1 MAADPAATIPAR
13 RPLEALET
21 RLGEAF
27 GLSLRACAPEGVAA
41 RLRYRIQDRAF
52 DGPDAYA
59 EYLLHSGDRGAWE
72 DLAETLTA
80 NESRMFGAPGDFTPL
95 LDMVSNPGWAAAR
108 PGNGPFRC
116 LSAGCG
122 TGEEAYSLAIALAE
136 ARAHTPALAFEVIGA
151 DLSTRAVG
159 RARRGAYPASRGEP
173 IPPETR
179 ERYFTERDGE
189 ILAGAIRSRVRFAR
203 LNLCEPDSL
212 LSLGA
217 FDLILARDVLP
228 SLTAEGRRAA
238 LANLARALRPGGVL
252 LLGPGDSIGEA
263 DLGLR
268 PVRWGERFAYEAPP
282 DPDARSWRA
291 GAAGEPS
298 DPGLALVAHRS
309 GLVRSW
315 VRILL
320 EQRGLLVEE
329 APNAIRALE
338 RAAVGRPPSLFL
350 LERTLPP
357 RGSSW
362 VQEGLAAL
370 GITNPGSVVHLT
382 PGAVSADGGPST
394 GLPLTRRSLDQVL
407 EPAQP

>member
-122 TGEEAYSLAIALAE
+122 TGGEAYSLAIALAE

-151 DLSTRAVG
+151 DLSARAVA
-159 RARRGAYPASRGEP
+159 RAR
-173 IPPETR
+173 ET
-179 ERYFTERDGE
+179 
-189 ILAGAIRSRVRFAR
+189 LPGAIRSRVRFAR
-203 LNLCEPDSL
+203 LNLCKPDSL
-212 LSLGA
+212 LPLGA

-228 SLTAEGRRAA
+228 SLTTEGRRAA
-238 LANLARALRPGGVL
+238 LDNLARALRPGGVL
-252 LLGPGDSIGEA
+252 LLGSGDSIGEA

-282 DPDARSWRA
+282 DPDARSWRS
-291 GAAGEPS
+291 GAAGEPP